1 VTRWQRAPG
10 VVWRRSDS
18 KVVLLPEETDE
29 LLVLAGTGALTWELL
44 ADPLDEAELVAL
56 FAEACDT
63 PSEVVAGTLRPFLDG
78 LEQAGAALR
87 R

>member
-1 VTRWQRAPG
+1 MTRWQRAPG

-18 KVVLLPEETDE
+18 KVVLLPEEADE

-44 ADPLDEAELVAL
+44 AEPVDETELVTL
-56 FAEACDT
+56 FADACDT
-63 PSEVVAGTLRPFLDG
+63 PGEVVAGTLRPFLDG
-78 LEQAGAALR
+78 LEQAGAAFR